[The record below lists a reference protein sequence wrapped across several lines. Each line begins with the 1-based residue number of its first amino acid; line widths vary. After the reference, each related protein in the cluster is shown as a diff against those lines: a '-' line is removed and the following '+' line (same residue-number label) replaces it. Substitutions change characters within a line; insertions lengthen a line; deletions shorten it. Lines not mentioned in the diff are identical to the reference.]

1 MQTFYYP
8 DVEEKIDDIKASIYE
23 IWGQKM
29 FITIKL
35 NTVEHYTILHA
46 YNFKYSLATRLM
58 SFFCGLNH
66 EWQPYPTD

>member
-35 NTVEHYTILHA
+35 NTIVHYTILRA
-46 YNFKYSLATRLM
+46 YNFRHSLL
-58 SFFCGLNH
+58 L
-66 EWQPYPTD
+66 D